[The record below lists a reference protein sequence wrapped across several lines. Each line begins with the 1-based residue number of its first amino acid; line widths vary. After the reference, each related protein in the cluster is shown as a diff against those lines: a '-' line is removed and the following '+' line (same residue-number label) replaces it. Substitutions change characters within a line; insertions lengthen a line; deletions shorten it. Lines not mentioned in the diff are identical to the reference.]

1 MGTGDAAAGGDAAA
15 AGAADAAG
23 LRAALVARL
32 RAAGRL
38 RDERVADAF
47 ATVPRELFLA
57 GHARRHGLA
66 AVYEDAA
73 VVTRQA
79 DDGTAT
85 SSSSQPSIMAVML
98 EMLALRPGARVL
110 EIGAGT
116 GYNAALLAHL
126 VGPSGAVTSV
136 ELDPDA
142 AADARRALR
151 SAESP
156 VEVVVGDGHGGW
168 PAAAPVDA
176 LVATASVDAIPRA
189 WHEQLAPGGVLVVPL
204 QLARGMFL
212 PQAVVALRKGRQ
224 GFDPV
229 ASSPGGFMR
238 LRSDVAGGPRDE
250 GVAAGEEAGDD
261 QVERIRFTGPALS
274 GLDGPARRRLV
285 VTALGF
291 SRSEPLPVRWPPAGD
306 LLTYAA
312 LALPEERL
320 LAVERPQVLPALGVL
335 DAADG
340 SLAVLAVAEEGLRLE
355 SFGGTGAENALRSAA
370 DRWNLAGRPSVASAR
385 VTVRYGV
392 ARPHSWRSTRRGDQW
407 IGLDWAT

>member
-1 MGTGDAAAGGDAAA
+1 MGTE
-15 AGAADAAG
+15 AADATD
-23 LRAALVARL
+23 LRAGLVARL

-38 RDERVADAF
+38 HDERVADAF
-47 ATVPRELFLA
+47 ATVPRELFIA
-57 GHARRHGLA
+57 DHARRRGLA
-66 AVYEDAA
+66 AVYEDEA

-79 DDGTAT
+79 DDGTPT

-98 EMLALRPGARVL
+98 EMLALLPGARVL

-151 SAESP
+151 AARSP
-156 VEVVVGDGHGGW
+156 VEVVVSDGHGGW

-176 LVATASVDAIPRA
+176 LIATASVDAVPRA

-204 QLARGMFL
+204 RLARGMFF
-212 PQAVVALRKGRQ
+212 PQVVVALRKVRQ

-238 LRSDVAGGPRDE
+238 LRTVGAPAPRDD
-250 GVAAGEEAGDD
+250 VVLAREEARDEPVD
-261 QVERIRFTGPALS
+261 RVRFTGPALS
-274 GLDGPARRRLV
+274 GLDGPARRRLL

-291 SRSEPLPVRWPPAGD
+291 SRSEPLPIRWPAAWD
-306 LLTYAA
+306 LLTYAS

-320 LAVERPQVLPALGVL
+320 LAVERPPAPGALGVL

-340 SLAVLAVAEEGLRLE
+340 SLALLAVAKEGLRLE
-355 SFGGTGAENALRSAA
+355 CFGRTGAENALRSAA

-385 VTVRYGV
+385 LIVRYGV

>member
-1 MGTGDAAAGGDAAA
+1 MGTGEAPAGGDTAAE
-15 AGAADAAG
+15 AADAAE

-38 RDERVADAF
+38 HDERVADAF

-57 GHARRHGLA
+57 GHVRRHGLA
-66 AVYEDAA
+66 AVYEDEAII
-73 VVTRQA
+73 TRQA
-79 DDGTAT
+79 EDGTAT

-126 VGPSGAVTSV
+126 VGASGAVTSV
-136 ELDPDA
+136 ELDPDTA
-142 AADARRALR
+142 AGARRTLR
-151 SAESP
+151 SAGSP

-176 LVATASVDAIPRA
+176 MVATASVNAIPRA

-204 QLARGMFL
+204 QLARGMLF
-212 PQAVVALRKGRQ
+212 PQAVVALRKVRQ

-238 LRSDVAGGPRDE
+238 LRSDVAAPRDAV
-250 GVAAGEEAGDD
+250 VAAHEEAGDD
-261 QVERIRFTGPALS
+261 PVERIRFTGPALP
-274 GLDGPARRRLV
+274 GLDRLARRRLL

-291 SRSEPLPVRWPPAGD
+291 SRAEPLPVRWPAAGD
-306 LLTYAA
+306 LLTYAT

-320 LAVERPQVLPALGVL
+320 LVVERPPGPQALGVL

-340 SLAVLAVAEEGLRLE
+340 SLALLAVAKEGLRLE
-355 SFGGTGAENALRSAA
+355 SFGRTGAENALRSAV
-370 DRWNLAGRPSVASAR
+370 DRWDLAGRPSVASAR
-385 VTVRYGV
+385 VAVRYGV

-407 IGLDWAT
+407 IGLDWST

>member
-1 MGTGDAAAGGDAAA
+1 MGTE
-15 AGAADAAG
+15 AADATD
-23 LRAALVARL
+23 LRAGLVARL

-38 RDERVADAF
+38 HDERVADAF
-47 ATVPRELFLA
+47 ATVPRELFIA
-57 GHARRHGLA
+57 DHARRRGLA
-66 AVYEDAA
+66 AVYEDEA

-79 DDGTAT
+79 DDGTPT

-98 EMLALRPGARVL
+98 EMLALLPGARVL

-151 SAESP
+151 AAGSP
-156 VEVVVGDGHGGW
+156 VEVVVSDGHGGW

-176 LVATASVDAIPRA
+176 LIATASVDAVPRA

-204 QLARGMFL
+204 RLARGMFF
-212 PQAVVALRKGRQ
+212 PQVVVALRKVRQ

-238 LRSDVAGGPRDE
+238 LRTVGAPAPRDD
-250 GVAAGEEAGDD
+250 VVLAREEARDEPVD
-261 QVERIRFTGPALS
+261 RVRFTGPALS
-274 GLDGPARRRLV
+274 GLDGPARRRLL

-291 SRSEPLPVRWPPAGD
+291 SRSEPLPIRWPAAWD
-306 LLTYAA
+306 LLTYAS

-320 LAVERPQVLPALGVL
+320 LAVERPPAPGALGVL

-340 SLAVLAVAEEGLRLE
+340 SLALLAVAKEGLRLE
-355 SFGGTGAENALRSAA
+355 CFGPTGAENALRSAA

-385 VTVRYGV
+385 LTVRYGV